1 MGQCAHKAGKRSE
14 THRCKYKRRQMLGM
28 HRGQMGE
35 MKKWTGQVVLYLVFA
50 FGGSH
55 PKQGC
60 GRVACKDLHKKN
72 ERGNCQESCSSYVQW
87 EWEGT
92 CTKKP
97 SAKDTSS
104 GLERTVAV
112 PGGRIKKG
120 LLECREGFRG
130 RRQRASS
137 TIEVQGGGW
146 GYGGSG
152 FENWWQGMAYE
163 TRRNK
168 KSGGHQRRETQTLT
182 KKNDQKKK
190 RSDTEKKGQKKSFW
204 SPRGLTSQP
213 S

>member
-1 MGQCAHKAGKRSE
+1 
-14 THRCKYKRRQMLGM
+14 
-28 HRGQMGE
+28 
-35 MKKWTGQVVLYLVFA
+35 
-50 FGGSH
+50 
-55 PKQGC
+55 
-60 GRVACKDLHKKN
+60 
-72 ERGNCQESCSSYVQW
+72 
-87 EWEGT
+87 
-92 CTKKP
+92 
-97 SAKDTSS
+97 
-104 GLERTVAV
+104 LERTVAV

-137 TIEVQGGGW
+137 TIEVQGCGW

-182 KKNDQKKK
+182 KKKKNDQKKK